1 MSASSLSIQEQ
12 TDNTLSVTD
21 DIRGFRSIE
30 EQETVENAAQRAV
43 TEEELIVQDTRIS
56 RLETRDVEET
66 IEDTSV
72 HSDGNS
78 DEEVA
83 LCTLYI
89 PFYASIILL
98 LQLTIISPVD
108 FKDFNVFVLKL

>member
-1 MSASSLSIQEQ
+1 MSASSSSIQEQ

-21 DIRGFRSIE
+21 DIRGFESIE
-30 EQETVENAAQRAV
+30 EQETIENAAQRAV

-56 RLETRDVEET
+56 RLETRDVEEA

-83 LCTLYI
+83 CLRQAIYMYFIYSILC
-89 PFYASIILL
+89 
-98 LQLTIISPVD
+98 
-108 FKDFNVFVLKL
+108 FNYFAVTVYYYFTCRF

>member
-1 MSASSLSIQEQ
+1 MPTGAKLKGGMGGGDSPPKQKVLVSPLF
-12 TDNTLSVTD
+12 
-21 DIRGFRSIE
+21 GSIE
-30 EQETVENAAQRAV
+30 EQETIENAAQRAV

-72 HSDGNS
+72 GNS

-83 LCTLYI
+83 CLRQAIYMYFIYSILCFNY
-89 PFYASIILL
+89 F
-98 LQLTIISPVD
+98 PVTVYYY
-108 FKDFNVFVLKL
+108 FTCRF

>member
-1 MSASSLSIQEQ
+1 MLTSSSSILEQ
-12 TDNTLSVTD
+12 TDNTVSVAD
-21 DIRGFRSIE
+21 DIRGFGSIE
-30 EQETVENAAQRAV
+30 EQETIENAAQRAV

-56 RLETRDVEET
+56 RLETRDVKET

-83 LCTLYI
+83 CLRQAIYIYFTYSILY
-89 PFYASIILL
+89 FNYFAFSLL
-98 LQLTIISPVD
+98 LFHL
-108 FKDFNVFVLKL
+108 F